1 MLIAIRGIIEDM
13 EEVRNVEKKKANNN
27 CLTENERILLAEPG
41 EYMIIETKKRRL
53 GSRCIIYRCI

>member
-13 EEVRNVEKKKANNN
+13 EEVRNVEKKANNN

>member
-13 EEVRNVEKKKANNN
+13 EEVRNVEKKANNN

-41 EYMIIETKKRRL
+41 EYMIIETKKED
-53 GSRCIIYRCI
+53 